1 MNEGTVTTRGLEGA
15 KPGREAPPGAK
26 RPARGAPGDRGGRG
40 KRGRRGARSAAEAE
54 FRSYYGL
61 PVLNKPVW
69 EAREIAGYLFLGG
82 LAGASS
88 VVALGA
94 QLTGRPGLA
103 RGAKAGAAAAVGLSL
118 AALVKDLGRPGRF
131 LNMLRVFK
139 PTSPMSVGTWL
150 LTGYAPAALASAGS
164 DISGLLPAA
173 GTAATCAAAALGP
186 AVASYTGVLLA
197 DTAVPAWHDARR
209 ELPFLFVSSAATAAA
224 GLGLACAADD
234 ETAPVRNLALIGGTA
249 ELTAETLLERRLEPV
264 VRGAYHDGIAGAL
277 LRTAKVLTVAGSLGA
292 AFSARSRSVRLASAA
307 ALLAAS
313 ACTRFGV
320 YHAGA
325 ASAENPAATIEP
337 QRTRL
342 AAGDPARAPDMH
354 ARHGGGDHRPTL
366 P

>member
-1 MNEGTVTTRGLEGA
+1 VNVARLTTRGLEGA
-15 KPGREAPPGAK
+15 RPGREAPAGAK
-26 RPARGAPGDRGGRG
+26 RPARGAPGDRGGQA

-94 QLTGRPGLA
+94 QLTGRPSLA
-103 RGAKAGAAAAVGLSL
+103 RGAKAGAAAAAGLSL
-118 AALVKDLGRPGRF
+118 AALVKDLGRPARF

-139 PTSPMSVGTWL
+139 PTSPMSFGTWV
-150 LTGYAPAALASAGS
+150 LTGYAPAAVASAAS

-173 GTAATCAAAALGP
+173 GTAATAIAAALGP

-209 ELPFLFVSSAATAAA
+209 ELPFLFASSAATAAA

-234 ETAPVRNLALIGGTA
+234 EIAPVRNLALLGGTA
-249 ELTAETLLERRLEPV
+249 ELAAEALLERRLEPV

-277 LRTAKVLTVAGSLGA
+277 LRTARLLTVVGGLGA
-292 AFSARSRSVRLASAA
+292 AFSARSRPVRLACAG

-320 YHAGA
+320 YHAGV

-337 QRTRL
+337 QRARL
-342 AAGDPARAPDMH
+342 AARQP
-354 ARHGGGDHRPTL
+354 
-366 P
+366 